1 MKKKSF
7 KLLSM
12 TFSILVSLTNTI
24 CIIIIIIIIN
34 TICIIIIII
43 RRIEEENLIND
54 GNF

>member
-12 TFSILVSLTNTI
+12 TFSILVSPISTI
-24 CIIIIIIIIN
+24 CIIIIVII
-34 TICIIIIII
+34 
-43 RRIEEENLIND
+43 RIEEENLIND

>member
-7 KLLSM
+7 KFW
-12 TFSILVSLTNTI
+12 FSILVSLTNTI
-24 CIIIIIIIIN
+24 FIIIIIIIN

-43 RRIEEENLIND
+43 IRIEEENLIND

>member
-12 TFSILVSLTNTI
+12 TFSILVSPISTI
-24 CIIIIIIIIN
+24 CIIIIIVII
-34 TICIIIIII
+34 
-43 RRIEEENLIND
+43 RIEEENLIND